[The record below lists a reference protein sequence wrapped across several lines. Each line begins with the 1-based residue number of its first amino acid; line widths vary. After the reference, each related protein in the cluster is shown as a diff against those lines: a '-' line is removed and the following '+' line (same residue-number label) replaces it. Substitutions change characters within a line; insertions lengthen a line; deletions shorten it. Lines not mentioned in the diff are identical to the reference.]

1 MNLLRWTLLTSLLV
15 SPAPQL
21 ATAQATGGHGEVAF
35 ALHYDPKTLDP
46 AKVDDQASELVR
58 YLTAGVLVRL
68 NRSTLALEP
77 MLAETYSISA
87 DGKLVTLRLRPNLR
101 FSDGSPLTSTDVVA
115 TFHRVLAPAT
125 AAPVADEFVEPAKV
139 TVEAADPLTVKLH
152 LPVRLVAIAAVLDE
166 IAIEPA
172 NRVTNGSVTA
182 GPFTIAEYHRGESLR
197 LARNPNYFK
206 HDANGAPLP
215 YLASLRLDILNN
227 RETEELRFARGQYA
241 VLDAVPAESFEALHR
256 RMPSAVHDLGPS
268 LNTEQMWFNQSA
280 RAPLP
285 AYEKQ
290 WFASRTF
297 RAAVS
302 AALHRADLA
311 RVAYDGHATPANGYI
326 SPANTTWYNHA
337 LTPAREDRNTALQL
351 LASDGF
357 RKQGND
363 LVDREGHSVKF
374 SILTNAG
381 NRSRERMATLIQQD
395 LAAIGMQVNVVTLDF
410 PALIDRLMHSGD
422 YEAALLG
429 LSDVQ
434 PDPISEMNIWLSSSP
449 NHQWNPSEKTPATPW
464 EAEIDRAMHAQA
476 ETTDP
481 HTRKAALDHVQSIV
495 ADQFPFIYLVYP
507 NTLCAVS
514 PDLDGVRFS
523 VLQPDVLS
531 SVDTLSWKGARR

>member
-449 NHQWNPSEKTPATPW
+449 NHQWNPGEKSPATPW
-464 EAEIDRAMHAQA
+464 EAEIDKAMRSQA
-476 ETTDP
+476 EASDP
-481 HTRKAALDHVQSIV
+481 HARKVAIDRVQAIV
-495 ADQFPFIYLVYP
+495 AENLPFIYLVYP
-507 NTLCAVS
+507 NTLCAAS
-514 PDLDGVRFS
+514 PQLDGI
-523 VLQPDVLS
+523 
-531 SVDTLSWKGARR
+531 